1 MSAKEL
7 REQRAELVKELQ
19 ALANKVTEEER
30 AMSDEEMA
38 EYDRLDSEAKSLLT
52 KAETEERCEKVRG
65 LIEPEIREQRVDR
78 RQTLTNRDRELAM
91 RAWVCRASGNDSL
104 VKESW
109 LEAANKCRVNLNDR
123 GLKMAIEDR
132 AGQTVGTASEGG
144 YLSSSD
150 TFVGLDASTLAY
162 GGMLKSCR
170 ILRTSNGNQIHF
182 ATVDDTSNSAS
193 IVGENTE
200 VSSTDI
206 TFSTKILNSFKYV
219 TACFPVSIELIEDSE
234 YPLIPYIEE
243 ALGERLG
250 RKWNT
255 DLTLGTGSDQPQ
267 GVVPA
272 VNVGTTATLTT
283 SVSGDELIS
292 TLHSVDASYR
302 SNAIWMM
309 NDSTFAAIRKLKDD
323 NGVYLFSGLHDG
335 ERHDLLGK
343 KVVIN
348 NDLPDME
355 ADAKPILF
363 GNFDKYVARIVNN
376 VSVLIARER
385 YIDTLSVAFF
395 GYGRMDGELLNA
407 NAIKCMQMAAS

>member
-7 REQRAELVKELQ
+7 REQRAELIKEMQ

-30 AMSDEEMA
+30 SMSYDEMA
-38 EYDRLDSEAKSLLT
+38 EYDNLDNEAKELLD
-52 KAETEERCEKVRG
+52 KAETEERCEKARG
-65 LIEPEIREQRVDR
+65 LIEPEIKEQRVDR
-78 RQTLTNRDRELAM
+78 RQVLTNRDRELAM

-104 VKESW
+104 VKDSW
-109 LEAANKCRVNLNDR
+109 LEAANKCRVNMNDR

-132 AGQTVGTASEGG
+132 AGQTVGTSTEGG
-144 YLSSSD
+144 YLTSSD
-150 TFVGLDASTLAY
+150 TFVGMDQATLAY
-162 GGMLKSCR
+162 GGMLQNCR
-170 ILRTSNGNQIHF
+170 VLRTSNGNQIHF

-200 VSSTDI
+200 VTSTDLV
-206 TFSTKILNSFKYV
+206 FGTKVLDAYKYV
-219 TACFPVSIELIEDSE
+219 TAAFPVSIELIEDSE

-250 RKWNT
+250 RKWNY

-272 VNVGTTATLTT
+272 VEVGKTATLTT
-283 SVSGDELIS
+283 SVSASELID
-292 TLHSVDASYR
+292 LYHSVDASYR

-309 NDSTFAAIRKLKDD
+309 NDQTFASIRKIVSDD
-323 NGVYLFSGLHDG
+323 GHFLFSGLHDG

-348 NDLPDME
+348 NSMSDME
-355 ADAKPILF
+355 AESKSILF
-363 GNFDKYVARIVNN
+363 GNFSKYVARIVNN

-395 GYGRMDGELLNA
+395 GYGRMDGELLT
-407 NAIKCMQMAAS
+407 NAIKCMQQAAS